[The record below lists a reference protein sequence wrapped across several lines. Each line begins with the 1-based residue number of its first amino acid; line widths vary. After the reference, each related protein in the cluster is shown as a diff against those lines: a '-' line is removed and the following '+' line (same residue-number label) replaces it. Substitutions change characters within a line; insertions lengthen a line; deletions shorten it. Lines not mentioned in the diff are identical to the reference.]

1 MRTTC
6 TDGYRQ
12 GLAAGQAEARRA
24 TTPTTVT
31 AKNTPQQT
39 SAISEATQSL
49 QQCNEVKK
57 YTFFQSLKILA
68 VAKGL
73 AK

>member
-1 MRTTC
+1 MKTTC

-12 GLAAGQAEARRA
+12 GLAAGLAEAKRA
-24 TTPTTVT
+24 TTPKTVT
-31 AKNTPQQT
+31 AKNTPQPT

-57 YTFFQSLKILA
+57 YTFFKA
-68 VAKGL
+68 
-73 AK
+73 